1 MAAAS
6 LIAPRIKNPLNLP
19 TDLPNL
25 VPKRRYAANNFGPKS
40 EKNLIAEFIFSLFL
54 GLVINE
60 TNPTKNLPPTIAI
73 STWKILMTLI
83 RRLEIAC

>member
-25 VPKRRYAANNFGPKS
+25 VPKRRYAASNLGPTS
-40 EKNLIAEFIFSLFL
+40 EKNLTVEATFS
-54 GLVINE
+54 
-60 TNPTKNLPPTIAI
+60 
-73 STWKILMTLI
+73 
-83 RRLEIAC
+83 